1 MSGCSPENIHSSAQP
16 PSICG
21 GRLHKLKYLQNWL
34 NIWSSACWNVHGK
47 LLVPGSSDLL
57 HGTRAAAFLLTLE
70 LPVHFV
76 FLKAGLAVLSLT
88 DQHRPVFSEA
98 LWNMLLHFIHTSRN
112 KGRWILMWCSD
123 RAYALNSS
131 YFLNQKIAGFFWLYK
146 GKSIGDGL
154 TRRQPVREAK
164 TDKKENALS
173 DFSLNLQSKG
183 NWETVSPEE
192 MKTEKW
198 L

>member
-1 MSGCSPENIHSSAQP
+1 MHFISSVSPMKWVDA
-16 PSICG
+16 
-21 GRLHKLKYLQNWL
+21 
-34 NIWSSACWNVHGK
+34 
-47 LLVPGSSDLL
+47 LLRTSTLL
-57 HGTRAAAFLLTLE
+57 HSHPAYVEADFISWSVFRTGSTFE
-70 LPVHFV
+70 VLPVGKFMENYWYLV
-76 FLKAGLAVLSLT
+76 VLTYCMAQELLLSFSLRNSQFT
-88 DQHRPVFSEA
+88 LSSWKQAWLFCLSDQHRPVFSEA

-173 DFSLNLQSKG
+173 DFSLNLQ
-183 NWETVSPEE
+183 
-192 MKTEKW
+192 
-198 L
+198 

>member
-1 MSGCSPENIHSSAQP
+1 MCSPENIHSSVQP

-21 GRLHKLKYLQNWL
+21 GRLLELKSLQSWL
-34 NIWSSACWNVHGK
+34 NIWNSGCWQVHGK
-47 LLVPGSSDLL
+47 LLVLGSSDLL
-57 HGTRAAAFLLTLE
+57 HGTRASLE

-76 FLKAGLAVLSLT
+76 LLKAGLAVLSLT
-88 DQHRPVFSEA
+88 DQHRSVFSEP

-131 YFLNQKIAGFFWLYK
+131 YFLNQKNGRIFWPHK
-146 GKSIGDGL
+146 GKSAVNGL

-173 DFSLNLQSKG
+173 DFSLNLQ
-183 NWETVSPEE
+183 
-192 MKTEKW
+192 
-198 L
+198 